1 MIIHTKDKSAE
12 LDTEWRNQLIQGTI
26 NSSENYVQFILNKVS
41 RTFALNISI
50 LPAKL
55 QHRVLLSYLF
65 CRMADTLEDDKVL
78 LTSEKIR
85 LLKQF
90 KSIFVG
96 GSGQMSRLDSLIA
109 ELPDYWNDSK
119 EWNHLLTYHSKIVF
133 ELYLK
138 LPPTQIK
145 IIAKWVSEMC
155 EGMGEFAARE
165 NREDTNLVIPD
176 MRELDRYCYYVAGTV
191 GNLLCDLFYKH
202 SRLITKKSKE
212 KLEKLSVSFGLGLQ
226 LTNILKDVVED
237 LERNVVFIPQSL
249 LVKHNLT
256 AANFKLAE
264 NRDSARALTQTLLEK
279 ARDHLKDAVEYTC
292 LLPRLEP
299 RIRLFCLW
307 PLFMAVDTLILISK
321 TNHVY
326 NTEKKIKI
334 NRANIKKILKETTLI
349 CFSNF
354 LIKKKFKQRLLHLN
368 QYLETP

>member
-1 MIIHTKDKSAE
+1 MTTQTKDNSAE
-12 LDTEWRNQLIQGTI
+12 IDAEWRSRLIEGRV
-26 NSSENYVQFILNKVS
+26 NSSENYIRFVLNKVS

-65 CRMADTLEDDKVL
+65 CRMADTLEDDEML
-78 LTSEKIR
+78 QTSEKIK
-85 LLKQF
+85 LLEQF
-90 KSIFVG
+90 KSIFREDSNHLG
-96 GSGQMSRLDSLIA
+96 RLDSLIA
-109 ELPDYWNDSK
+109 GLPGHWNDSK
-119 EWNHLLTYHSKIVF
+119 EWDHLLTYHSKIVF

-138 LPPTQIK
+138 LPPSQMK

-165 NREDTNLVIPD
+165 NQRDPNLLIPD
-176 MRELDRYCYYVAGTV
+176 MGELDRYCYYVAGTV

-212 KLEKLSVSFGLGLQ
+212 KLEQLSVSFGLGLQ
-226 LTNILKDVVED
+226 LTNILKDVTED

-249 LVKHNLT
+249 LNEHNLT
-256 AANFKLAE
+256 AANFKLEE
-264 NRDSARALTQTLLEK
+264 NSKSARAVNCTLLEK
-279 ARDHLKDAVEYTC
+279 ARDHLKDAVEYSC

-299 RIRLFCLW
+299 RLRLFCLW

-321 TNHVY
+321 TNEPY
-326 NTEKKIKI
+326 RAIKKIKI
-334 NRANIKKILKETTLI
+334 SRANIKKILKETTLI

-354 LIKKKFKQRLLHLN
+354 LIKRRFNQRLILLN
-368 QYLETP
+368 KNLQIH